1 VATCVSTNSNRQA
14 AVNKVKKLVVPM
26 LTPEAAIIWT
36 GLLVI
41 AIMVLAFYLG
51 GAELR
56 AQMRNS
62 FGELS
67 APVRIAI
74 FGSVSVTLW
83 LVAFTVVS
91 RIVARLHYALDPAYE
106 SQRKKKRWV
115 QQLGIGDRLRLTDR
129 DKAIYCTISRIDSEQ
144 GETFEVTWSDGC
156 KNTLSYFDA
165 DLFDEI
171 TLGDAGSA
179 ARRV

>member
-1 VATCVSTNSNRQA
+1 
-14 AVNKVKKLVVPM
+14 VNKVKKLVVPM

-41 AIMVLAFYLG
+41 AIMVLAFYMG
-51 GAELR
+51 GAGLR

-67 APVRIAI
+67 APIRIAI
-74 FGSVSVTLW
+74 FGGVSVTLW
-83 LVAFTVVS
+83 VLAFTVVS
-91 RIVARLHYALDPAYE
+91 RIAARLHYAFDPAYE

-115 QQLGIGDRLRLTDR
+115 QQLGIGDRLRVTDR
-129 DKAIYCTISRIDSEQ
+129 DKVIYCTISRIDSEQ

-171 TLGDAGSA
+171 TLGDADRA

>member
-1 VATCVSTNSNRQA
+1 MA
-14 AVNKVKKLVVPM
+14 
-26 LTPEAAIIWT
+26 
-36 GLLVI
+36 
-41 AIMVLAFYLG
+41 LAFYWG

-56 AQMRNS
+56 VQMRNS
-62 FGELS
+62 FGVLS
-67 APVRIAI
+67 APVRIAT

-91 RIVARLHYALDPAYE
+91 RVAARLHYALDPAYE

-115 QQLGIGDRLRLTDR
+115 QQLGIGDRLRVTDC
-129 DKAIYCTISRIDSEQ
+129 DKATYCTISRIDSEQ

-156 KNTLSYFDA
+156 KNTLSYCDA
-165 DLFDEI
+165 DLFEEI
-171 TLGDAGSA
+171 ALGDAGRA

>member
-1 VATCVSTNSNRQA
+1 VK
-14 AVNKVKKLVVPM
+14 KVKKLIVPM
-26 LTPEAAIIWT
+26 VTPEAAIVWT

-41 AIMVLAFYLG
+41 AIMVLAFCMG

-56 AQMRNS
+56 AEMRNS
-62 FGELS
+62 FGVLS
-67 APVRIAI
+67 APIRIAI
-74 FGSVSVTLW
+74 FVSVSVTLW
-83 LVAFTVVS
+83 LLAFTVVS
-91 RIVARLHYALDPAYE
+91 RIAARLHYVLDPAYE

-115 QQLGIGDRLRLTDR
+115 QQLGIGDRLRVTDR

-165 DLFDEI
+165 DLFDDVI
-171 TLGDAGSA
+171 LSDAGHA
-179 ARRV
+179 ARHV